1 MAVVIEVES
10 TENVPNPIEG
20 ILAPVFNSKK
30 LIASVIFLDN
40 Y

>member
-1 MAVVIEVES
+1 MAVVTIVGS

-30 LIASVIFLDN
+30 LIASVIFSND